1 MKIKRN
7 LIITVSIVVLVFVL
21 SFISNYID
29 SGRVTTGHE
38 PIFCIKFVSSDGS
51 KITYLGLG
59 YKVIRY
65 VGVSPKEDF
74 SNSIGVKMGSWF
86 MKYDL
91 LEEKK
96 IKIEKGNNVYE
107 VIDQDDK
114 DRLLGI
120 LENSR
125 YDREICN
132 GMISYKIFVDKE
144 VYVLKEAC
152 KEIQKG
158 AKQTLLS
165 DDDLESVLTIINK
178 YENE

>member
-1 MKIKRN
+1 MKKN
-7 LIITVSIVVLVFVL
+7 IIIIVSIVLFVFVL

-38 PIFCIKFVSSDGS
+38 PIFCIKFVSSDGG

-74 SNSIGVKMGSWF
+74 SNSMGVKMGSWF
-86 MKYDL
+86 MKYDF

-96 IKIEKGNNVYE
+96 IKIEKENNVYE
-107 VIDQDDK
+107 VIDQQDK
-114 DRLLGI
+114 DRLLSI

-132 GMISYKIFVDKE
+132 GFISYKIFVDNE
-144 VYVLKEAC
+144 VYVLKESC

-158 AKQTLLS
+158 DKQTLLS
-165 DDDLESVLTIINK
+165 DEDLESVLTIINK